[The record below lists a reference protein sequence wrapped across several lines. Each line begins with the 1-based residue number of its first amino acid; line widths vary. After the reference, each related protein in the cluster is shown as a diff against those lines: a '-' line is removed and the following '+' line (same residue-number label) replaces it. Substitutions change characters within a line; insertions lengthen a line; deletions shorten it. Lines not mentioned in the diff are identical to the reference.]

1 MTTLPT
7 HVAAFRGWERFIV
20 IRFASRFGFFVFF
33 LIFKVVFIFV
43 THAFVAQ
50 LCAEVFIAFPFI
62 AFIIANLNHLVIS
75 DFAAAEV
82 AAALSRLV
90 LMCKMDATDAAERM
104 ADFDAWRAEATDAVE
119 VQASDVR
126 LSNVLVRRFD
136 LMLRAPDALHAAIC
150 RRTGDDLVTLD
161 HRMAKAAAE
170 LGIAVVVPGK

>member
-1 MTTLPT
+1 MSRYLDASVILPT
-7 HVAAFRGWERFIV
+7 IVDGPASAAV
-20 IRFASRFGFFVFF
+20 D
-33 LIFKVVFIFV
+33 
-43 THAFVAQ
+43 
-50 LCAEVFIAFPFI
+50 

-90 LMCKMDATDAAERM
+90 LMHKMDAADAAERM

-119 VQASDVR
+119 VHASDVR

-150 RRTGDDLVTLD
+150 RRTGDDLVTLVE
-161 HRMAKAAAE
+161 RMANAASA